1 MKTRKY
7 LVLSIFYF
15 LINPFIVNAGSAS
28 LYISGDGSVTQGKN
42 VTVHVTLGNI
52 SEVEGGVVGLSG
64 NINYDSGKL
73 SLVSGSCTHSTTL
86 NTSNMRFNGAFPTS
100 PITSTTNICTLTF
113 TANATGSA
121 SVSISDVKISD
132 AAAHPVSA
140 SGGSKSINIKEPPSS
155 NNNLVSLSV
164 SPGSIGFNGGTSYS
178 TEVGAS
184 TTSVN
189 VSGQVQDS
197 KASVS
202 GLGSH
207 NLNYGSN
214 KINVTVTAEDG
225 SKKTYTINVIR
236 KDDRSTNNNISSLK
250 ISNGTL
256 RPGFS
261 KGVLDY
267 AMDVPFS
274 VSKLNIS
281 CTPEDPKAKCSV
293 HNNDLVAEKTTKV
306 TVVCT
311 AENGNSRTYNIN
323 VKRGKDPNK
332 ILSKDNNLVSL
343 LVDQGILSPA
353 FDMNKTNYVVYLPFE
368 ISNIDVGYQVSDTE
382 YATVKVKRPESLA
395 VGSNTITLDVTAE
408 DESVKTYTITVYRGK
423 SLDDANL
430 STNSNLKSIKLK
442 KGSLT
447 SKFEKNTYIYKYTGK
462 PKVEAI
468 AEDDKASIN
477 IDKNHKVYVITVT
490 AESGS
495 TSVYVLIPEEFNYLI
510 IVVIALAVLSLILL
524 IIVIKKKKDT
534 TTINNENRKSVKK

>member
-7 LVLSIFYF
+7 LVLSIFFF
-15 LINPFIVNAGSAS
+15 LIYPFVVNASSAS
-28 LYISGDGSVTQGKN
+28 IYISGDGSVTQGKS
-42 VTVHVTLGNI
+42 VTVHVTIGNI
-52 SEVEGGVVGLSG
+52 SEVDGGVAGLSG
-64 NINYDSGKL
+64 TISYDSGKL
-73 SLVSGSCTHSTTL
+73 SLSNASCSHSVTI
-86 NTSNMRFNGAFPTS
+86 NTGNMKFNGAFPS
-100 PITSTTNICTLTF
+100 DPINGTTNICTLTF
-113 TANATGSA
+113 NANETGSA
-121 SVSISDVKISD
+121 NVSVGSVKISD
-132 AAAHPVSA
+132 AHNQAVSS
-140 SGGSKSINIKEPPSS
+140 SGGSKTITINEPPSA
-155 NNNLVSLSV
+155 NNNLASLTV
-164 SPGSIGFNGGTSYS
+164 NPGSINFNGGTSYS
-178 TEVGAS
+178 TEVGANV
-184 TTSVN
+184 TSVN
-189 VSGQVQDS
+189 INAQVQDS
-197 KASVS
+197 RSSVS
-202 GLGSH
+202 GTGSH
-207 NLNYGSN
+207 NINYGSN
-214 KINVTVTAEDG
+214 KINVTVTAQDG
-225 SKKTYTINVIR
+225 GKKTYTINVIR
-236 KDDRSTNNNISSLK
+236 KDDRSTNNYLGSLK

-256 RPGFS
+256 KPGFQ
-261 KGVLDY
+261 KGNLDY
-267 AMDVPFS
+267 SMEVPFS

-281 CTPEDPKAKCSV
+281 CTPEDPKAKCNV

-353 FDMNKTNYVVYLPFE
+353 FDTNKTNYVVYLPFE

-382 YATVKVKRPESLA
+382 YATVKVKKPDSLA
-395 VGSNTITLDVTAE
+395 VGNNTITLDVTAE
-408 DESVKTYTITVYRGK
+408 DESVKKYTITVYRGK

-490 AESGS
+490 AESGA

-510 IVVIALAVLSLILL
+510 IVVIALAIVSIVLLILL
-524 IIVIKKKKDT
+524 IKKKKDKT
-534 TTINNENRKSVKK
+534 DKIDKKNK